1 MSSVVV
7 FKPVIQLTQNA
18 KKTDSGKTTF
28 LLKKNK
34 SCAIK
39 RNLKLTNN
47 VMKHIH
53 H

>member
-28 LLKKNK
+28 LFKKKN
-34 SCAIK
+34 
-39 RNLKLTNN
+39 L
-47 VMKHIH
+47 VQ
-53 H
+53 